1 MRGFYKSKIKY
12 IKCIDCKHKVER
24 LTPNHKRCVNCGYK
38 IMLERAR
45 ERARNLPP
53 EKNRQNFKDW
63 YYRNIERERKVR
75 LARYHKTKSLTE
87 SKRV

>member
-1 MRGFYKSKIKY
+1 
-12 IKCIDCKHKVER
+12 
-24 LTPNHKRCVNCGYK
+24 
-38 IMLERAR
+38 MLERAR

-75 LARYHKTKSLTE
+75 LARYHKTKSLKE